1 MKHLLPAATLLTVA
15 ALLTGCGASEP
26 GNTNTAS
33 IHDGSHT
40 VGTSLPSIPGEPT
53 AEPAKPSTP
62 AAVEIPDDPKA
73 AGEQFVRTAYT
84 WDATTD
90 TGITDGLQR
99 AKPLATAELAETF
112 VAPERNSG
120 GTKWN
125 DAAKNGAH
133 TVVSVEVLPDG
144 NQALVPASPEHK
156 AAAYMVSWT
165 WQNGDYKRI
174 GGRDLVV
181 LDLVRDADGA
191 WKVNSYSPTPAP

>member
-1 MKHLLPAATLLTVA
+1 MKHSLPAATLLTVA
-15 ALLTGCGASEP
+15 ALLTGCGAS
-26 GNTNTAS
+26 

-40 VGTSLPSIPGEPT
+40 LSTPQPSIPGEPT
-53 AEPAKPSTP
+53 AEPVKP
-62 AAVEIPDDPKA
+62 AAVEIPDEPKA

-99 AKPLATAELAETF
+99 AKPLATTELAETF

-120 GTKWN
+120 GTEWN
-125 DAAKNGAH
+125 DAAKNGARS
-133 TVVSVEVLPDG
+133 VVSVEVLPDG

-181 LDLVRDADGA
+181 LDLVKDADGV
-191 WKVNSYSPTPAP
+191 WKVDSYNPTPVGG